1 MASGTADQHLSTGP
15 SHGQSS
21 LEDLS
26 LEGLSLEELRQEA
39 LESYQE
45 ATAGGT
51 LHYSLWATLRAG
63 RFLLELK
70 ARCKHGEF
78 SAIKDA
84 EGVNPMKASRFMRL
98 AESPNLTH
106 CVNYQDCQEVV
117 DRNEWRSMRN
127 VLEVHGLVS
136 PPSKTKVSEAVSGIE
151 VEDVELCRY
160 SGGYLV
166 RVSAGTDPS
175 VVAQRVEFAAETK
188 DPTIARLIR
197 DAVYRAFEAI
207 KVLPPRSKSKWQA
220 YRAKEGKPE
229 SDDDGILLS
238 ADSELLKAY
247 QQRVRDFDLEEV
259 FSDLL
264 PA

>member
-1 MASGTADQHLSTGP
+1 MATDAISEELEQLS
-15 SHGQSS
+15 
-21 LEDLS
+21 DD
-26 LEGLSLEELRQEA
+26 ELRQEA
-39 LESYQE
+39 LDSYRE

-51 LHYSLWATLRAG
+51 LHYTLWSSLRAG
-63 RFLLELK
+63 RFLLALK
-70 ARCKHGEF
+70 RRCKHGEF
-78 SAIKDA
+78 MALKSA
-84 EGVNPMKASRFMRL
+84 EGFHEKAASRFMNL
-98 AESPNLTH
+98 AVSPKLTQ
-106 CVNYQDCQEVV
+106 CVNYHDCQEVI

-188 DPTIARLIR
+188 DATIARLIR
-197 DAVYRAFEAI
+197 DAVYRAYEAI

-259 FSDLL
+259 FADLL
-264 PA
+264 AA